1 MDATLDSSGVR
12 PGDSSSR
19 GHGDSP
25 GDLVGDEPA
34 RASLFGQ
41 LWQKRLIVALTFG
54 ITLFLALGLLYI
66 LPVSYV
72 ANGSII
78 VADREPL
85 AGSSSPA
92 SAQKVGDPADVEST
106 ILLIRSPR
114 LLRLLFAEPGITD
127 AIEADCAAVARQLIN
142 RLRPPDCARLSGD
155 ADAQL
160 HWVQDRFGIAAV
172 GRSRVVSIG
181 YKSPVPDVAQAMV
194 NGLLRTFLDDEH
206 GKLRHSRDEAVEWV
220 RQRLSQLDTELQRDE
235 AGIEAFRNL
244 HGLVRGAGGPLSSE
258 QLTQAAQQ
266 LSEARAVQAEAELR
280 LQEARGGA
288 GARPAGDSRA
298 IADLKQQLSQ
308 ASALASSAAQRLGGQ
323 NPMLLAYRRQ
333 EADIAARLAA
343 ETARVG
349 EAARRNLDVAK
360 ARVDDATRELASRI
374 EAASQAAE
382 AETQVAS
389 KVRDLEIKRG
399 AYAALSQR
407 LSQLE
412 TERRITEPGTQ
423 LVNMAELPPR
433 PSFPQRTPFL
443 FGGLTVAAVLATS
456 AGLLTYKPE
465 QSGPI
470 ALGRTYTR
478 IPILAQ
484 VPELRLRRTGKK
496 EIVGRQREFPLAAA
510 ISLLDSHPPLLEA
523 MRILHARLT
532 LAGFGAKYRTLLVA
546 SEVAGEGKSFVT
558 LALARMAHASGR
570 RVLVIETCLRDP
582 FLQEA
587 LHGPPTS
594 GLAGYLRGGQAEL
607 VQLGAVPGV
616 DFLLAGSMMM
626 DSTEL
631 LSGPR
636 FRKLLD
642 WAESYDLVLIDS
654 APVSELMDAALLAP
668 RVDGVVF
675 CLRAGRPPASQ
686 ALNSLPEMQ
695 RANGNVVG
703 LTLTFVPDERM
714 PAPSVAGSRKIAAR
728 RELQAGHA

>member
-1 MDATLDSSGVR
+1 MDATLDSPAAASAAAA
-12 PGDSSSR
+12 P
-19 GHGDSP
+19 
-25 GDLVGDEPA
+25 GDEPA

-54 ITLFLALGLLYI
+54 VTLFAVMGALLI

-72 ANGSII
+72 ATGSLI
-78 VADREPL
+78 VADREPIG
-85 AGSSSPA
+85 GSSTSPA
-92 SAQKVGDPADVEST
+92 YAQKVGDPADMEST

-114 LLRLLFAEPGITD
+114 LLRMLFAEPGVSD
-127 AIEADCAAVARQLIN
+127 AIEADCAAVGRQLIN
-142 RLRPPDCARLSGD
+142 RFRSTDCSRLHGD
-155 ADAQL
+155 AEAQL
-160 HWVQDRFGIAAV
+160 HWVQDRFSIAAV
-172 GRSRVVSIG
+172 GRSRVISIG
-181 YKSPVPDVAQAMV
+181 YRSPVPEVAQALV
-194 NGLLRTFLDDEH
+194 NGLLQTFLDDEH
-206 GKLRHSRDEAVEWV
+206 AKLRHSRDEAVDWV
-220 RQRLSQLDTELQRDE
+220 RQRLSQLDSELVRD
-235 AGIEAFRNL
+235 AASIEAYRNL
-244 HGLVRGAGGPLSSE
+244 HGLVRGVGGPLSSE
-258 QLTQAAQQ
+258 RLSQAAQQ
-266 LSEARAVQAEAELR
+266 LTEAKAAQAEAELR

-288 GARPAGDSRA
+288 ASRQAIDSRT
-298 IADLKQQLSQ
+298 IADLKQQLAQ
-308 ASALASSAAQRLGGQ
+308 ASALTASAAQRFGSQ

-333 EADIAARLAA
+333 EADISARLAA

-349 EAARRNLDVAK
+349 ESARRNLEAAK
-360 ARVDDATRELASRI
+360 VRVDDAARELSSRTA
-374 EAASQAAE
+374 AASEAAE
-382 AETQVAS
+382 AETQIAS
-389 KVRDLEIKRG
+389 MVRDLEIKRSS
-399 AYAALSQR
+399 YVDLSQR

-412 TERRITEPGTQ
+412 TERRILEPGTQ
-423 LVNMAELPPR
+423 LVNLAELPIR
-433 PSFPQRTPFL
+433 PAFPQRTPFL
-443 FGGLTVAAVLATS
+443 IGGLTLAAVLATS
-456 AGLLTYKPE
+456 AGLLTYKPV

-496 EIVGRQREFPLAAA
+496 EIVGRQRDFPLAAA
-510 ISLLDSHPPLLEA
+510 ISLLESHPPLLEA
-523 MRILHARLT
+523 IRILYARLT
-532 LAGFGAKYRTLLVA
+532 LAGFGGKHRTLLIA

-558 LALARMAHASGR
+558 LALARMAQASGH

-582 FLQEA
+582 FFQDA

-607 VQLGAVPGV
+607 VQIGAVPGV
-616 DFLLAGSMMM
+616 DFLLAGSMMP

-636 FRKLLD
+636 FRKLLE
-642 WAESYDLVLIDS
+642 WADSYDLVLIDS

-703 LTLTFVPDERM
+703 LALTFVPDDR
-714 PAPSVAGSRKIAAR
+714 AQSTAVAASRRLSQR